1 MMQCNAEWHLRDNP
15 RAHLIYTMGLSIAKG
30 TGSFYASQP
39 QLAEFFGWDLKTVRT
54 AFKALRDS
62 GLFTLLRSGRGGNG
76 QAGFANSYA
85 VTTHSKLA
93 KDKYPCRPLPETG
106 ALKDQTPSQKPVG
119 DPSQEPVGDPSQKLA
134 GDPSQKPV
142 PYSPKYSPSYS
153 PIYSSSD
160 AIAPG
165 KEPAATPG
173 KPTYF
178 PANFVPNDDN
188 RALAKQLGLDIGTAL
203 ISFKEY
209 HEAKGDKMAN
219 WNSAL
224 NSWMRT
230 ARNLS
235 RARPA
240 APVTTGSLTE
250 NYKDLIARSK

>member
-1 MMQCNAEWHLRDNP
+1 MIHCNAEWHLRENP

-54 AFKALRDS
+54 AFKALRIA
-62 GLFTLLRSGRGGNG
+62 GLFTLLRGGRGANG
-76 QAGFANSYA
+76 QGGFANSYA

-106 ALKDQTPSQKPVG
+106 ALPLPETGALNDQTPSQKLVG
-119 DPSQEPVGDPSQKLA
+119 DPYRKLA

-142 PYSPKYSPSYS
+142 PYSPKYSPNNS
-153 PIYSSSD
+153 SSSD

-165 KEPAATPG
+165 KKSAATHA

-178 PANFVPNDDN
+178 PANFIPNDEN
-188 RALAKQLGLDIGTAL
+188 RALAKELGLDIEPAL
-203 ISFKEY
+203 ISFTEHHK
-209 HEAKGDKMAN
+209 AKGDRMMD
-219 WNSAL
+219 WNYSFNA
-224 NSWMRT
+224 WMRT
-230 ARNLS
+230 ARSLSS

-240 APVTTGSLTE
+240 ATVTTGSLTE
-250 NYKDLIARSK
+250 NYKDLIERSNR